1 MRPFIRHG
9 SIALA
14 LLALAGVVVGV
25 AFGRSGTGRDIDVS
39 REEAIEAAQVLAAAS
54 PNEWLLPLTDE
65 ERAHVFDG
73 VMQVP
78 GVPVA
83 DVEPPD
89 PTSALPVWVA
99 LQDLPSGVS
108 QQIPMVEGYKFVKL
122 DDRILLVNPGN
133 RRVAAEMPRYKLV
146 LN

>member
-1 MRPFIRHG
+1 MRPFIRRG

-14 LLALAGVVVGV
+14 LLVLAGVVVGV
-25 AFGRSGTGRDIDVS
+25 AFARSGTGRDIDVS
-39 REEAIEAAQVLAAAS
+39 REEAIEAAQAQAAAS

-65 ERAHVFDG
+65 ERATVFDG
-73 VMQVP
+73 VMRMP
-78 GVPVA
+78 GIAVA

-89 PTSALPVWVA
+89 ATMALPAWVA
-99 LQDLPSGVS
+99 LQELPSGVS
-108 QQIPMVEGYKFVKL
+108 LQIPMVEGYKFVKL

-133 RRVAAEMPRYKLV
+133 RRIAAEMPRYKLV